1 MLLRRHASARP
12 GRGTQVGYASQ
23 SRTSSFHWGAH
34 VAPQRRGPQARG
46 VRTLFALVA
55 NLVRLPFFPLWWLA
69 RTFARPRPR
78 WISLTIRDR
87 VVEIAPPRA
96 FWMRFVP
103 GLETRVPTSLRALRL
118 LADHVEK
125 DPRLE
130 GVVVTLPALA
140 MPWARA
146 QSLRDVLVRFRAAGK
161 RVVVHLPDGGGHV
174 TLFVA
179 SAASEI
185 LLAPGATLSTLGLA
199 AEVRH
204 VRDALAKIG
213 VEVEPFTCGEYKT
226 ALERFTHASMS
237 DAQREQLDVL
247 LRGHERAL
255 ASALAE
261 RGIVGEA
268 FDAIFERGLHRG
280 QDAIDAKLVDG
291 VAHADEVRLA
301 LEPKKPV
308 VSEATPSETPASK
321 AEPSKPSP
329 PPMPAGA
336 YLGYHEARFFR
347 RLRRAPHVA
356 LISIEGTILS
366 GPKSARWIAALR
378 EARRDPRV
386 RGVVLRVDSPGGSA
400 LTSEQLHREVL
411 RLREKKPVIACFDG
425 VAASGGYYLATHTH
439 AIVAQPTTIT
449 GSIGVVSARLLA
461 RELLDRV
468 GVRTEVV
475 RTRAHADLHSPA
487 RALDDAERAI
497 LRRELDATYAL
508 FVERVAEGRAMAPEN
523 VLSLAGGRVWSGA
536 DAADRGLVDRLGGLP
551 TAHAEVL
558 SRLPPH
564 ERSLPLEPL
573 RPPRG
578 DLPPADPPTVVE
590 AFVGGGRALLAKLA
604 PELEMVALASGA
616 ERALL
621 WAPELPTID

>member
-1 MLLRRHASARP
+1 M
-12 GRGTQVGYASQ
+12 
-23 SRTSSFHWGAH
+23 
-34 VAPQRRGPQARG
+34 
-46 VRTLFALVA
+46 RTLFALVA

-69 RTFARPRPR
+69 RTLARPRPR
-78 WISLTIRDR
+78 WIALTIRDR

-237 DAQREQLDVL
+237 DAQREQLEVL

-255 ASALAE
+255 ANALAE
-261 RGIVGEA
+261 RGLVGEA
-268 FDAIFERGLHRG
+268 FDAIFELGLHRG
-280 QDAIDAKLVDG
+280 RAAIDAKLVDG
-291 VAHADEVRLA
+291 LAHADEVRLA
-301 LEPKKPV
+301 LAPKPPLR
-308 VSEATPSETPASK
+308 SRAPEATSADAPT
-321 AEPSKPSP
+321 SKPPP

-356 LISIEGTILS
+356 LVSIEGTILP

-411 RLREKKPVIACFDG
+411 RLREKKPVVACFDG
-425 VAASGGYYLATHTH
+425 VAASGGYYLATHAH

-461 RELLDRV
+461 RELLGRV

-475 RTRAHADLHSPA
+475 RTRAHADMSSPA
-487 RALDDAERAI
+487 RTLDDAERAI

-508 FVERVAEGRAMAPEN
+508 FVERVAEGRGMAPEN
-523 VLSLAGGRVWSGA
+523 VLTLAGGRVWSGA

-551 TAHAEVL
+551 AAHAEVL

-564 ERSLPLEPL
+564 ERTLPLEPL

-578 DLPPADPPTVVE
+578 DVPPAEPPAVVE
-590 AFVGGGRALLAKLA
+590 AFVGGGRALLAQLA
-604 PELEMVALASGA
+604 PELEAVALSSGA

>member
-1 MLLRRHASARP
+1 M
-12 GRGTQVGYASQ
+12 
-23 SRTSSFHWGAH
+23 
-34 VAPQRRGPQARG
+34 
-46 VRTLFALVA
+46 RTLFALVA

-78 WISLTIRDR
+78 WIALTIRDR

-280 QDAIDAKLVDG
+280 RAAIDAKLVDG
-291 VAHADEVRLA
+291 LAHADEVRLA
-301 LEPKKPV
+301 LAPKLV
-308 VSEATPSETPASK
+308 ASETTASETT
-321 AEPSKPSP
+321 ASETTASETTASETTPSKPLP

-336 YLGYHEARFFR
+336 YLGDHEARFFR

-356 LISIEGTILS
+356 LISIEGTILP

-411 RLREKKPVIACFDG
+411 RLREKKPVVACFDG
-425 VAASGGYYLATHTH
+425 VAASGGYYLATHAH
-439 AIVAQPTTIT
+439 AIVAQSTTIT

-487 RALDDAERAI
+487 RTLDDAERAI

-508 FVERVAEGRAMAPEN
+508 FVERVAEGRGMAPEN
-523 VLSLAGGRVWSGA
+523 VLTLAGGRVWSGA

-551 TAHAEVL
+551 VAHAEVL

-564 ERSLPLEPL
+564 ERSLRLEPL

-578 DLPPADPPTVVE
+578 DVPPADPPTVVE
-590 AFVGGGRALLAKLA
+590 AVVGGGRAWLAKLA
-604 PELEMVALASGA
+604 PELEAVALSSGA

>member
-1 MLLRRHASARP
+1 
-12 GRGTQVGYASQ
+12 
-23 SRTSSFHWGAH
+23 
-34 VAPQRRGPQARG
+34 

-69 RTFARPRPR
+69 RTLARPRPR
-78 WISLTIRDR
+78 WIALTIRDR

-125 DPRLE
+125 DPRLD

-237 DAQREQLDVL
+237 DAQREQLEAL

-255 ASALAE
+255 ANALAE

-268 FDAIFERGLHRG
+268 LDAIFERGLHRG
-280 QDAIDAKLVDG
+280 RAAIDAKLVDG
-291 VAHADEVRLA
+291 LAHADEVRLA
-301 LEPKKPV
+301 LEPNLPARPTDRP
-308 VSEATPSETPASK
+308 SDEAR
-321 AEPSKPSP
+321 PSKPP
-329 PPMPAGA
+329 PSPMPAGA

-356 LISIEGTILS
+356 LLSIEGTILP

-411 RLREKKPVIACFDG
+411 RLREKKPVVACFDG

-487 RALDDAERAI
+487 RTLDDAERAI

-508 FVERVAEGRAMAPEN
+508 FVERVAEGRAMAPES
-523 VLSLAGGRVWSGA
+523 VLALAGGRVWSGA

-551 TAHAEVL
+551 LAHAEVL
-558 SRLPPH
+558 SRLAPH
-564 ERSLPLEPL
+564 ERTLPLEPL

-578 DLPPADPPTVVE
+578 DVPPADPPAVVE
-590 AFVGGGRALLAKLA
+590 AFVGGGRALLSKLA
-604 PELEMVALASGA
+604 PELEAVALSSGA

>member
-1 MLLRRHASARP
+1 
-12 GRGTQVGYASQ
+12 
-23 SRTSSFHWGAH
+23 
-34 VAPQRRGPQARG
+34 

-69 RTFARPRPR
+69 RVFARPRPR
-78 WISLTIRDR
+78 WIALTIRER

-96 FWMRFVP
+96 FWMRLVP

-146 QSLRDVLVRFRAAGK
+146 QSLRDVLARFRSAGK

-179 SAASEI
+179 SAACEI

-237 DAQREQLDVL
+237 EAQREQLEVL

-255 ASALAE
+255 ANALAE

-280 QDAIDAKLVDG
+280 RAAIDAKLVDG
-291 VAHADEVRLA
+291 LAHADEVRLA
-301 LEPKKPV
+301 LAPSSSPP
-308 VSEATPSETPASK
+308 SERTPSERTPSQAD
-321 AEPSKPSP
+321 PTP
-329 PPMPAGA
+329 PAPMPAGA

-356 LISIEGTILS
+356 LISIEGTILP

-411 RLREKKPVIACFDG
+411 RLREKKPVVACFDG

-475 RTRAHADLHSPA
+475 RTRAHADMHSPA
-487 RALDDAERAI
+487 RTLDEAERAI

-508 FVERVAEGRAMAPEN
+508 FVERVAEGRAMAPES
-523 VLSLAGGRVWSGA
+523 VLALAGGRVWSGA

-551 TAHAEVL
+551 VAHAEVL

-564 ERSLPLEPL
+564 ERTLPLEPL

-578 DLPPADPPTVVE
+578 DVPPADPPAVVD
-590 AFVGGGRALLAKLA
+590 ALVGGGRVWLAKLA
-604 PELEMVALASGA
+604 PELEAVALSSGA

>member
-1 MLLRRHASARP
+1 M
-12 GRGTQVGYASQ
+12 
-23 SRTSSFHWGAH
+23 
-34 VAPQRRGPQARG
+34 
-46 VRTLFALVA
+46 RTLFALVA

-69 RTFARPRPR
+69 RTLARPRPR
-78 WISLTIRDR
+78 WIALTIRDR

-255 ASALAE
+255 GNALAE

-280 QDAIDAKLVDG
+280 QAAIDAKLVDG
-291 VAHADEVRLA
+291 LAHADEVRLA
-301 LEPKKPV
+301 LAPKA
-308 VSEATPSETPASK
+308 SAASETAAS
-321 AEPSKPSP
+321 ETTPSKPLP

-356 LISIEGTILS
+356 LISIEGTILP

-411 RLREKKPVIACFDG
+411 RLREKKPVVACFDG
-425 VAASGGYYLATHTH
+425 VAASGGYYLATHAH

-461 RELLDRV
+461 RELLERV

-487 RALDDAERAI
+487 RTLDDAERAI

-558 SRLPPH
+558 SRLPSR
-564 ERSLPLEPL
+564 ERTLPLEPL

-578 DLPPADPPTVVE
+578 DVPPADPPTVVE
-590 AFVGGGRALLAKLA
+590 AVVGGGRAWLAKLA
-604 PELEMVALASGA
+604 PELEAVALSSGA